1 MGAMSLGKK
10 IVISQVSLAT
20 VPVVIVA
27 VICLWQASNGFKRG
41 AAEAEKGFQEVAQH
55 ATKSLLE
62 VSELD
67 LTHQA
72 GILYNLCAVQ
82 QTTLEQKLAA
92 DLKTAQDALRR
103 AGELKRS
110 DATFEWQAANQFSGE
125 KVTVRLPKLQF
136 GDTVIEPVASASEPA
151 PIVDYV
157 RELTGDSCTLFQ
169 RMNPAGDM
177 LRVCT
182 NVLKKDGTRAIGTFI
197 PATNPDGQ
205 PNPVVQAV
213 LAGKTYTGRAFV
225 VDRWYIT
232 SYEPLRDAAGEV
244 VGMVYVGV
252 PQEST
257 RTLREA
263 LYQMK
268 IGKTGYVYILN
279 ATGPTR
285 GHYVVSGVGKRDGEN
300 VWDVQDAS
308 GRYIIRDICELALK
322 LKPGEIGE
330 IRYPWKN
337 PDYPAPREK
346 IAKIAY
352 FAPWDWVIGVG
363 SYVDEFT
370 EPVEQ
375 MERVAATALQAVGD
389 ANRRAQTATVAWSGG
404 VGVAVLALA
413 TFVALLVSRSITG
426 PVSRIARDLTQ
437 RSEAAANAAAQIN
450 AAVNQLA
457 SSTSEQAAALEQTS
471 SAIQELAATTHGNAE
486 NAGKA
491 AELVAQARAAAG
503 EGEQTVQRLNATMAA
518 INESSREIQ
527 KIIKVIEEIAF
538 QTNLLALNAA
548 VEAARAGEH
557 GKGFAVVAEE
567 VRNLA
572 QRAATAARETTALIE
587 QAAGR
592 ARDGV
597 GVADQVT
604 AALGR
609 IGTDVAQSAELVRAI
624 AESSRQQAE
633 GVNQINTAMTELDNV
648 TQSNAA
654 GAEQSAA
661 AVQELNQQAQGV
673 ARAAEALA
681 RIVGLAGSAPEAG
694 ARERVAD
701 GRVATVAAAPSG
713 PPVARRGG
721 QQTGPS
727 ATHVV
732 RGTSTRSAGPI
743 D

>member
-1 MGAMSLGKK
+1 MTLGRKV
-10 IVISQVSLAT
+10 VISQVSLAT

-41 AAEAEKGFQEVAQH
+41 TADAEKGFQEVAEH

-62 VSELD
+62 ASELD

-125 KVTVRLPKLQF
+125 KVTVALPKLQF
-136 GDTVIEPVASASEPA
+136 GDTVIEPVQSASEPA

-157 RELTGDSCTLFQ
+157 RELTGDTCTIFQ

-177 LRVCT
+177 VRVCT
-182 NVLKKDGTRAIGTFI
+182 NVQKADGTRAIGTFI

-232 SYEPLRDAAGEV
+232 SYEPLRDAAGDV
-244 VGMVYVGV
+244 VGMLYVGV

-268 IGKTGYVYILN
+268 IGQTGYVYILN
-279 ATGPTR
+279 ATGTTR
-285 GHYVVSGVGKRDGEN
+285 GHYVVSAGGKRDGEN
-300 VWDVQDAS
+300 VWDVQDAA
-308 GRYIIRDICELALK
+308 GRYVIRDICELALK

-337 PDYPAPREK
+337 RDDPAPREK
-346 IAKIAY
+346 VAKIAY

-363 SYVDEFT
+363 TYIDEFT
-370 EPVEQ
+370 APVKEMEQ
-375 MERVAATALQAVGD
+375 VAATALQAVGD
-389 ANRRAQTATVAWSGG
+389 ANRHAQGAVIAWSSG
-404 VGVAVLALA
+404 VGLGITALA
-413 TFVALLVSRSITG
+413 TLVALLVARSITG

-450 AAVNQLA
+450 SAATQLA
-457 SSTSEQAAALEQTS
+457 SSTSEQAAALEQTT
-471 SAIQELAATTHGNAE
+471 SALEELSATTHGNAE

-491 AELVAQARAAAG
+491 AELVAQARTAAG
-503 EGEQTVQRLNATMAA
+503 EGEQTVQRLNSTMAA

-572 QRAATAARETTALIE
+572 QRAATAARETTTLIE

-592 ARDGV
+592 ARDGA

-609 IGTDVAQSAELVRAI
+609 IGTDVAQSAELVRSI
-624 AESSRQQAE
+624 AESSQQQAE
-633 GVNQINTAMTELDNV
+633 GVNQINTAMTELDKV

-661 AVQELNQQAQGV
+661 AVHEMREQAEGV
-673 ARAAEALA
+673 AHAADALARLLGMARAA
-681 RIVGLAGSAPEAG
+681 RTSAPAEHASPPPAAPAKTRKQAVAPATHG
-694 ARERVAD
+694 ARD
-701 GRVATVAAAPSG
+701 IQPD
-713 PPVARRGG
+713 
-721 QQTGPS
+721 Q
-727 ATHVV
+727 
-732 RGTSTRSAGPI
+732 GTEQLK
-743 D
+743 DW